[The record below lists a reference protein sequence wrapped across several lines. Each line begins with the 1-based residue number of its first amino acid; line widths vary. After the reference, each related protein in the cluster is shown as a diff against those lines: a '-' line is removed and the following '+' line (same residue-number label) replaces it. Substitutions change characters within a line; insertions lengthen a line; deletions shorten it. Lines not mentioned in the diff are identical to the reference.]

1 VISLVGRT
9 SEQAEIGR
17 LVERARNGRSGVL
30 VIRGEAGIGKT
41 CLLDAVASSATDVD
55 VVRHVGIESEMRLGF
70 AALQQLLSPFLD
82 GIESLPAPQARAL
95 KAAFGISDDVAP
107 DPFLVGLA
115 ALTLVTTA
123 AATGRPLLIVFDDTQ
138 WLDQESADA
147 IGFLARRLYA
157 DRICLLVSMRDSIED
172 RRPFDGLPELTLAPL
187 SEAESVALLD
197 AAVGAPLA
205 DAVLSRLLADAR
217 GNPLALVEF
226 SRELSPD
233 QVSGTV
239 QLPEQLAVD
248 RKLER
253 RFLRQV
259 GGLPPATQRL
269 LLVAAAEPTGDVG
282 LILGAGRD
290 LNFDEH
296 AITPARAAGLLEL
309 GPQLAFRHPL
319 IRSAVYQGASH
330 ADRCRAHEALA
341 FACDA
346 ERDPDRRAWH
356 RGIAA
361 QLPDDEV
368 AAELERAAQRAG
380 SRGSCAA
387 SAALLAR
394 AAQLTPDPG
403 MRAIRLLQA
412 AAAHLTAGSSV
423 RAQTNV
429 AQAFPDLHDPL
440 LLARARQLEAAIAYI
455 DSFPGT
461 RPSNTPG
468 RAGEILSMML
478 DAARAM
484 EGLDIALARDAM
496 LEAIPMAIY
505 FGGASNVSAVEVAR
519 VARSFK
525 LASGTAPSGADL
537 LLDAIA
543 ELIANGH
550 RSAAP
555 LLHDALAAAQTDPEI
570 RRVPRLVA
578 RACWI
583 AFALSDDE
591 ALGTLADECAATSR
605 EQGAFQ
611 VLPEAVNYQGLRALR
626 VGSLTVADDLFTE
639 NIDMHVLLHRQSG
652 PGEAAKLIV
661 SAWRGRETEI
671 RAKAAALSAEAPEL
685 ALVIG
690 YTDYALML
698 LELGLG
704 NYHAASS
711 LAREHWNEDIALGGL
726 RAADTIEAHAR
737 GGTREAAQTAL
748 TYLAERAAA
757 NQSRLDLG
765 LLARCHALLASDADA
780 EAHFRRS
787 IVELEGPAARLQ
799 LARSQLVYGEWL
811 RRQKRRRDARTQLEA
826 ARDIFESMGAIGFAE
841 RARVELLATG
851 AKARKRADETRHDL
865 TPQESQIARLAAG
878 GATNPEI
885 AARLFISANTVDYHL
900 RKVYRKLDIKSRREL
915 GSILPVD

>member
-1 VISLVGRT
+1 M

-17 LVERARNGRSGVL
+17 LVESARNGRSGVL

-41 CLLDAVASSATDVD
+41 CLLDAVASSATDFD
-55 VVRHVGIESEMRLGF
+55 VVRFVGIESEMRLGF
-70 AALQQLLSPFLD
+70 AALHQILTPFLD
-82 GIESLPAPQARAL
+82 GLDSLPAPQARAL

-115 ALTLVTTA
+115 ALTLITA
-123 AATGRPLLIVFDDTQ
+123 AATTGRPRLIVVDDTQ

-147 IGFLARRLYA
+147 LGFVARRLYA
-157 DRICLLVSMRDSIED
+157 DRVCLLVSMRDSFED
-172 RRPFDGLPELTLAPL
+172 RRPFDGLPDLTLAPL
-187 SEAESVALLD
+187 SEAASVALLD

-205 DAVLSRLLADAR
+205 DAVRARLLAEAR

-226 SRELSPD
+226 GRELSPD
-233 QVSGTV
+233 QLSGAA
-239 QLPEQLAVD
+239 QLPELLAVD
-248 RKLER
+248 RRVER
-253 RFLRQV
+253 SFLRQV
-259 GGLPPATQRL
+259 GALPPATQRL

-282 LILGAGRD
+282 VILGAGRD
-290 LNFDEH
+290 LDFDEH
-296 AITPARAAGLLEL
+296 ASTPAQAAGLLEL
-309 GPQLAFRHPL
+309 RPQQIGFRHPL

-356 RGIAA
+356 RGVAA

-368 AAELERAAQRAG
+368 AAEVERAAQRAG

-387 SAALLAR
+387 SAALFAR
-394 AAQLTPDPG
+394 AAQLTADTG

-412 AAAHLTAGSSV
+412 AAADLSAGSSV
-423 RAQTNV
+423 RAQTNLE
-429 AQAFPDLHDPL
+429 QALPDVHDPL
-440 LLARARQLEAAIAYI
+440 LLARARQLGAAIAYI
-455 DSFPGT
+455 DCFPGT
-461 RPSNTPG
+461 RPSTTPG

-484 EGLDIALARDAM
+484 EPLDVHLAREAM
-496 LEAIPMAIY
+496 LDTIPMAIY
-505 FGGASNVSAVEVAR
+505 FGGASNVSAGEVAQ

-550 RSAAP
+550 RSATP
-555 LLHDALAAAQTDPEI
+555 LLRDALAAAQTDPEI
-570 RRVPRLVA
+570 RRVPRYLA
-578 RACWI
+578 KGCWI
-583 AFALSDDE
+583 AFALSDDD
-591 ALGTLADECAATSR
+591 ALGTLADACAATSR

-611 VLPEAVNYQGLRALR
+611 VLPEAIYYQGLRALR
-626 VGSLTVADDLFTE
+626 VGSLNVADDLFTE
-639 NIDMHVLLHRQSG
+639 DIDMHVLLHRQSG
-652 PGEAAKLIV
+652 HGEAAKLIV
-661 SAWRGRETEI
+661 SAWRGREAEI

-685 ALVIG
+685 GLVVG
-690 YTDYALML
+690 HTDYALML

-704 NYHAASS
+704 NYHAASG

-726 RAADTIEAHAR
+726 RAADTIEAHVR
-737 GGTREAAQTAL
+737 GGARQAAQTAL
-748 TYLAERAAA
+748 TYLAERATA
-757 NQSRLDLG
+757 NQSHLDLG
-765 LLARCHALLASDADA
+765 LLARSHALLASDADV

-787 IVELEGPAARLQ
+787 IVELEGSGARLQ

-826 ARDIFESMGAIGFAE
+826 ARDIFDSMSANGFAE

-851 AKARKRADETRHDL
+851 ARARKRVDETRHDL

-900 RKVYRKLDIKSRREL
+900 RKVYRKLDIKSRHEI
-915 GSILPVD
+915 GSVVPVD

>member
-1 VISLVGRT
+1 VTSLVGRT
-9 SEQAEIGR
+9 PEQAEIGR
-17 LVERARNGRSGVL
+17 LVERARNGLSGVL

-41 CLLDAVASSATDVD
+41 RLLDAVASSATDVD
-55 VVRHVGIESEMRLGF
+55 VIRLVGIESEMRLGF
-70 AALQQLLSPFLD
+70 AALHQILTPFLD
-82 GIESLPAPQARAL
+82 GLDSLPAPQARAL
-95 KAAFGISDDVAP
+95 KAAFGISDDVAA

-115 ALTLVTTA
+115 ALTLLTA
-123 AATGRPLLIVFDDTQ
+123 AATRRALLIIVDDTQ

-147 IGFLARRLYA
+147 LGFLARRLYA

-172 RRPFDGLPELTLAPL
+172 RRPFDGLPSLTLAPL
-187 SEAESVALLD
+187 SEAASVALLD
-197 AAVGAPLA
+197 AVVGGPFAEHVRA
-205 DAVLSRLLADAR
+205 RLVADAR

-226 SRELSPD
+226 GRELSPD
-233 QVSGTV
+233 QLSGTA
-239 QLPEQLAVD
+239 QLPELLAVD
-248 RKLER
+248 RRLER
-253 RFLRQV
+253 GFLRQV
-259 GGLPPATQRL
+259 GALPSATQRL

-290 LNFDEH
+290 LDFDEH
-296 AITPARAAGLLEL
+296 AITPAQAAGLLEL
-309 GPQLAFRHPL
+309 RPQIAFRHPL
-319 IRSAVYQGASH
+319 IRSAVYQVASH

-346 ERDPDRRAWH
+346 ERDADRRAWH
-356 RGIAA
+356 RGAA
-361 QLPDDEV
+361 ALLPDDEV
-368 AAELERAAQRAG
+368 AAELERAAQRAA
-380 SRGSCAA
+380 SRGSCAT

-394 AAQLTPDPG
+394 AAQLTADTG

-412 AAAHLTAGSSV
+412 AAADLTAGSSV
-423 RAQTNV
+423 RAQTNLE
-429 AQAFPDLHDPL
+429 QALPELHDPL
-440 LLARARQLEAAIAYI
+440 LLARARQLEAAIAFI

-461 RPSNTPG
+461 RPSTTPG

-484 EGLDIALARDAM
+484 EPLDVHLARDALLDM
-496 LEAIPMAIY
+496 IPMAIY
-505 FGGASNVSAVEVAR
+505 FGGASNVSAVEVAQ

-525 LASGTAPSGADL
+525 LPSGTAPSGADL
-537 LLDAIA
+537 LLDTIA
-543 ELIANGH
+543 ELISNGH
-550 RSAAP
+550 RSTAP
-555 LLHDALAAAQTDPEI
+555 LLHEALAAAQTDPEI
-570 RRVPRLVA
+570 RCVPRLLA

-583 AFALSDDE
+583 AFALSDDD
-591 ALGTLADECAATSR
+591 ALGTLADACAATSR

-611 VLPEAVNYQGLRALR
+611 VLPEAINYQGLRALR
-626 VGSLTVADDLFTE
+626 VGSLNVADGLFTE

-661 SAWRGRETEI
+661 SAWRGDETEI
-671 RAKAAALSAEAPEL
+671 RAKAAALAAEAPEL
-685 ALVIG
+685 GLVIG
-690 YTDYALML
+690 YTNYALML

-704 NYHAASS
+704 NYQAASS

-726 RAADTIEAHAR
+726 RAADTIEAHVR
-737 GGTREAAQTAL
+737 GATRAAAQTAL
-748 TYLAERAAA
+748 TYLADRADA
-757 NQSRLDLG
+757 NQSHLDLG
-765 LLARCHALLASDADA
+765 LLARSHALLASDADA

-841 RARVELLATG
+841 RARVEVLATG
-851 AKARKRADETRHDL
+851 AKARKRVDETRHDL
-865 TPQESQIARLAAG
+865 TPQETQIARLAAG

-900 RKVYRKLDIKSRREL
+900 RKVYRKLDIKSRHEI
-915 GSILPVD
+915 GSVVPVD